1 MTRKMKSDEQDE
13 RMEQPQPELPPDE
26 AQENVKG
33 GLWRMLGCCA
43 LVIALLRALWLLL

>member
-1 MTRKMKSDEQDE
+1 MMESDTRQ
-13 RMEQPQPELPPDE
+13 EQPQPELSADE
-26 AQENVKG
+26 AQVNVKG